1 MVGLGGMGGW
11 MRFDVFLE
19 SIAQMSV
26 LGVNFLLDLDVSCEK
41 LNLIIRQQEIMEP
54 VIYWGSISKE
64 SAGRNIKED
73 TVMSLVVI
81 LQGALF
87 QLETRQ
93 YIWRFYATLYRLMVR

>member
-1 MVGLGGMGGW
+1 

-54 VIYWGSISKE
+54 VIYWGVDFERKCWKKYQRRYSHVTCGHIARRIISV
-64 SAGRNIKED
+64 RNKAVHMAFLCYTI
-73 TVMSLVVI
+73 
-81 LQGALF
+81 
-87 QLETRQ
+87 
-93 YIWRFYATLYRLMVR
+93 